1 MQYVSKIKSN
11 EQPELQKFCFKFFIL
26 LVSNKRLVNI
36 HAIAEGLFKFEE
48 ILLYIIFAMLF

>member
-11 EQPELQKFCFKFFIL
+11 EQPELWKFCFKFFIL

-36 HAIAEGLFKFEE
+36 HAIVEGLLKYFYTFVQ
-48 ILLYIIFAMLF
+48 I